1 LTAVKNPEISNIRKK
16 RVPHRE
22 YSHNV
27 YLICVRTIGGLAD
40 GYLYSFH
47 TKRVGTDFLTSE
59 ENIMTSIT
67 NKQTLPTPSAP
78 FSLMGFIETL
88 FAVKLREQLDAD
100 TKGDKS
106 DAGYTWGM

>member
-1 LTAVKNPEISNIRKK
+1 
-16 RVPHRE
+16 
-22 YSHNV
+22 
-27 YLICVRTIGGLAD
+27 
-40 GYLYSFH
+40 
-47 TKRVGTDFLTSE
+47 
-59 ENIMTSIT
+59 MTSIT
-67 NKQTLPTPSAP
+67 NKQTLPTPAAP